1 MKSRIF
7 IALSIVSI
15 TLLWFTVTV
24 QAQMMTPR
32 PLLTADV
39 PFAFVAG
46 GMNLP
51 AGQYDVFHIM
61 SPDWIMLKNVNAHS
75 TAVLL
80 VHVASSP
87 MGQSQPKLVFNRYGA
102 KYFLSQVWTE
112 TDNEVHSCLKSR
124 AELTIAQSSQKLEV
138 ATVYALNATRN

>member
-1 MKSRIF
+1 MKSRILTS
-7 IALSIVSI
+7 LSIVSTI
-15 TLLWFTVTV
+15 LLWFTVAL
-24 QAQMMTPR
+24 QAQMMPPR

-39 PFAFVAG
+39 PFEFVAG

-61 SPDWIMLKNVNAHS
+61 SPDWIMLKSSDTHS

-80 VHVASSP
+80 VHVSSP
-87 MGQSQPKLVFNRYGA
+87 PGGQSSPKLVFNRYGD

-112 TDNEVHSCLKSR
+112 HDNEVHNCRKSG
-124 AELTIAQSSQKLEV
+124 AELALAQSSQKLPEV
-138 ATVYALNATRN
+138 ATVYAKH